1 MVHAVAAAAVAFD
14 RNLSMMTLLL
24 LTSLDQTAVDVTTF
38 NSRFPLSPLAILW
51 RHLSRDV
58 LRDDDVEYLYNESN

>member
-38 NSRFPLSPLAILW
+38 NSRFPLSPLAIL
-51 RHLSRDV
+51 
-58 LRDDDVEYLYNESN
+58 